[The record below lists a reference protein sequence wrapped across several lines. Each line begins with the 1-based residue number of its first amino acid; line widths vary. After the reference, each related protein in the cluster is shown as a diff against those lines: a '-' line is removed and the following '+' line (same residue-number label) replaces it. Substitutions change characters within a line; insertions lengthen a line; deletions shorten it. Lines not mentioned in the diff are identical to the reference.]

1 MPRDGKLRTPGHAR
15 PRPRGVAAGATRAGS
30 RAWFPAMVT
39 VFAALLAPPAAAEV
53 RVQDVARLQGQRT
66 NKLMGYGLVVGLNGT
81 GDGEKYVPTMR
92 ALMRLHQRFH
102 SPVVELSEV
111 RGNRSVAL
119 VAVEAQI
126 PEWGAREGQTIDV
139 TVSAIGSAKSLKG
152 GQLLVTPLQYA
163 LFDEQDPMTQGIL
176 ALAGGRVSL
185 LSEAEP
191 SRGIISQGA
200 TLEEDFIYS
209 FIEDDRITLVLDDAH
224 AGWPWAQMIARA
236 INHEH
241 SGALTLR
248 PGANGDVTDTGGADV
263 AVAADPRNVIVVI
276 PGYERSNPAAFIS
289 RVLQT
294 PLFMLPQQQA
304 RVTINRAT
312 KTVSFTGSVR
322 VSPTTLAVPGLGNV
336 TIGRSESPGRNGAA
350 AEPAGRPTPAAAAAP
365 AASPTLRPAS
375 AAVEFSEFLAAL
387 SGVKASPDQII
398 AAIESLQR
406 SGSLH
411 AQVQYE

>member
-1 MPRDGKLRTPGHAR
+1 
-15 PRPRGVAAGATRAGS
+15 
-30 RAWFPAMVT
+30 MVT
-39 VFAALLAPPAAAEV
+39 VIAALLAPAAAAEV

-102 SPVVELSEV
+102 SPVVELGEV

-139 TVSAIGSAKSLKG
+139 TVSAIGAAKSLKG

-176 ALAGGRVSL
+176 ALAGGRISL
-185 LSEAEP
+185 VSEAEP

-209 FIEDDRITLVLDDAH
+209 FIDDDRITLVLDDAH

-241 SGALTLR
+241 SGALPLR
-248 PGANGDVTDTGGADV
+248 TEPGGEAADAGGADV
-263 AVAADPRNVIVVI
+263 AIAADPRNVIVVI

-336 TIGRSESPGRNGAA
+336 TIGRSESTGRNGAA
-350 AEPAGRPTPAAAAAP
+350 GAEAPTRPAPAGTAAP
-365 AASPTLRPAS
+365 AASSTARPAS

>member
-1 MPRDGKLRTPGHAR
+1 M
-15 PRPRGVAAGATRAGS
+15 
-30 RAWFPAMVT
+30 
-39 VFAALLAPPAAAEV
+39 
-53 RVQDVARLQGQRT
+53 
-66 NKLMGYGLVVGLNGT
+66 
-81 GDGEKYVPTMR
+81 
-92 ALMRLHQRFH
+92 
-102 SPVVELSEV
+102 
-111 RGNRSVAL
+111 
-119 VAVEAQI
+119 
-126 PEWGAREGQTIDV
+126 
-139 TVSAIGSAKSLKG
+139 
-152 GQLLVTPLQYA
+152 
-163 LFDEQDPMTQGIL
+163 
-176 ALAGGRVSL
+176 
-185 LSEAEP
+185 
-191 SRGIISQGA
+191 
-200 TLEEDFIYS
+200 
-209 FIEDDRITLVLDDAH
+209 
-224 AGWPWAQMIARA
+224 
-236 INHEH
+236 
-241 SGALTLR
+241 
-248 PGANGDVTDTGGADV
+248 
-263 AVAADPRNVIVVI
+263 IVVI

-336 TIGRSESPGRNGAA
+336 TIGRSESAGRNGAA

-365 AASPTLRPAS
+365 AAGSTARPAS

>member
-1 MPRDGKLRTPGHAR
+1 
-15 PRPRGVAAGATRAGS
+15 
-30 RAWFPAMVT
+30 
-39 VFAALLAPPAAAEV
+39 
-53 RVQDVARLQGQRT
+53 
-66 NKLMGYGLVVGLNGT
+66 
-81 GDGEKYVPTMR
+81 
-92 ALMRLHQRFH
+92 
-102 SPVVELSEV
+102 
-111 RGNRSVAL
+111 
-119 VAVEAQI
+119 
-126 PEWGAREGQTIDV
+126 
-139 TVSAIGSAKSLKG
+139 
-152 GQLLVTPLQYA
+152 
-163 LFDEQDPMTQGIL
+163 
-176 ALAGGRVSL
+176 
-185 LSEAEP
+185 
-191 SRGIISQGA
+191 
-200 TLEEDFIYS
+200 
-209 FIEDDRITLVLDDAH
+209 
-224 AGWPWAQMIARA
+224 MIARA

-248 PGANGDVTDTGGADV
+248 PGAGGEGTDAGSADV

-336 TIGRSESPGRNGAA
+336 TIGRSESAGRNGAA

-365 AASPTLRPAS
+365 AAGSTARPAS

>member
-1 MPRDGKLRTPGHAR
+1 MRSEMTQTTSNARDRRRRCTL
-15 PRPRGVAAGATRAGS
+15 
-30 RAWFPAMVT
+30 
-39 VFAALLAPPAAAEV
+39 AALAGLVLASAAPGLGQV

-66 NKLMGYGLVVGLNGT
+66 NPLMGYGLVVGLEGT
-81 GDGEKYVPTMR
+81 GDGGKNVVTMR
-92 ALMRLHQRFH
+92 ALMQMHQRFAQ
-102 SPVVELSEV
+102 PVVAPEELK
-111 RGNRSVAL
+111 NNKSVAL
-119 VAVEAQI
+119 VAVTAEV
-126 PEWGAREGQTIDV
+126 PEFGAREGQTLDV
-139 TVSAIGSAKSLKG
+139 RIAALGEARSLKG
-152 GQLLVTPLQYA
+152 GTLLVTPLQYA

-176 ALAGGRVSL
+176 ALAGGRISL
-185 LSEAEP
+185 VSEAEP

-241 SGALTLR
+241 SGALPLR
-248 PGANGDVTDTGGADV
+248 TGPGGEAADAGGADV
-263 AVAADPRNVIVVI
+263 AIAADPRNVIVVI

-336 TIGRSESPGRNGAA
+336 TIGRSESAGRNGAA
-350 AEPAGRPTPAAAAAP
+350 GAEAPARPAPAGTAAP
-365 AASPTLRPAS
+365 AASSTARPAS

-398 AAIESLQR
+398 AAIENLQR